1 MKKQSVNTSCV
12 YNDGYIYYLGLREQ
26 DEGHT
31 FLKRDDI
38 MQEGDIVACWT
49 ASGFAVTKFRKPLN
63 HNEKVELYKCINGY
77 SRDYFNQG
85 KLKLIVWLALSEVN
99 RILTHGLWL
108 AIDIVAIVGRFII
121 TVSKP
126 VAGKIS
132 YLYCK
137 LFSKRRKHSDVL

>member
-12 YNDGYIYYLGLREQ
+12 YNDGYVYYLGLREQ

-49 ASGFAVTKFRKPLN
+49 VSGFAVTKFRKPLN
-63 HNEKVELYKCINGY
+63 PNEKVELYKCINGY

-99 RILTHGLWL
+99 RILTQLNPIQSEVVAKFL
-108 AIDIVAIVGRFII
+108 AKIDEDYKEI
-121 TVSKP
+121 T
-126 VAGKIS
+126 GE
-132 YLYCK
+132 
-137 LFSKRRKHSDVL
+137 

>member
-1 MKKQSVNTSCV
+1 MDTYLKVLTVISC
-12 YNDGYIYYLGLREQ
+12 I
-26 DEGHT
+26 
-31 FLKRDDI
+31 F
-38 MQEGDIVACWT
+38 
-49 ASGFAVTKFRKPLN
+49 
-63 HNEKVELYKCINGY
+63 
-77 SRDYFNQG
+77 
-85 KLKLIVWLALSEVN
+85 
-99 RILTHGLWL
+99 GLWL